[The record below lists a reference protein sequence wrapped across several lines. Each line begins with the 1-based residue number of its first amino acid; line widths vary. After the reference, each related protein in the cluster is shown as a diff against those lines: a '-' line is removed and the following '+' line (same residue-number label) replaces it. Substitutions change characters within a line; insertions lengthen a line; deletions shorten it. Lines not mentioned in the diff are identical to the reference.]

1 MSMESFK
8 PSPEAASKKPSPEE
22 LANKKPSP
30 EKNVNKKTEGMSDE
44 ELEQNN
50 ISNEY
55 LREYNIFKNLNESY
69 QQKLRVLDSLRK
81 ESNLSIDNNAD
92 LISSLEK
99 ELSALSSSIDAS
111 QGYMSK
117 LFDKLSPESRNKYLR
132 AELFEKPSSEET
144 ASKKPL
150 ETASK
155 NPSSEEVAKINKER
169 FNSDKELI
177 MGGAEYDK
185 NELRATPEQ
194 IEKAKQEMEEEIK
207 KQEAEQDK
215 QRIENLAKPEK
226 EIFDLVTDYLK
237 TIENFSDKDKK
248 KEDNLW
254 KLLLHRIEQIK
265 LEYNNKGDT
274 SPIFDLAEREFK
286 RQKEKGEIEKSA
298 VKEER
303 ENPNE
308 KEQENPKENKENK
321 NENVEEQYN
330 SLYKTLESLV
340 DSYSLYKYEKQ
351 MDKASK
357 IEQEINKQLPNL
369 VELRKKLVE
378 EQPELANWINIPEKM
393 TVDDFRKESAISK
406 ASDFRDLVSNVM
418 PRIVGNIIAPDGH
431 VYTIDKLQE
440 AINKVRTG
448 EWEVYHITRMYGLRG
463 KVKELLD
470 RERENR
476 R

>member
-144 ASKKPL
+144 ASKKPP

-155 NPSSEEVAKINKER
+155 NPS
-169 FNSDKELI
+169 
-177 MGGAEYDK
+177 
-185 NELRATPEQ
+185 P
-194 IEKAKQEMEEEIK
+194 
-207 KQEAEQDK
+207 
-215 QRIENLAKPEK
+215 
-226 EIFDLVTDYLK
+226 
-237 TIENFSDKDKK
+237 
-248 KEDNLW
+248 
-254 KLLLHRIEQIK
+254 
-265 LEYNNKGDT
+265 

-303 ENPNE
+303 ENPKE

-330 SLYKTLESLV
+330 SLYKTLEGLV
-340 DSYSLYKYEKQ
+340 NSYSLYKYEKQ

-418 PRIVGNIIAPDGH
+418 PRIVGDIIAPDGY

-440 AINKVRTG
+440 AINKVQTG
-448 EWEVYHITRMYGLRG
+448 EWDIFHITRMYGLRG

-470 RERENR
+470 KERENR